1 MPSALTFYALRH
13 VRVLCVWLGRRV
25 PARSSWPEAIV
36 AMLTLTLP
44 RELTFTC
51 STKGRASFWAC
62 AGRIARLRAVPAR
75 YPLVPAG

>member
-1 MPSALTFYALRH
+1 MLRADLLRAQARTRF
-13 VRVLCVWLGRRV
+13 VCMAWS
-25 PARSSWPEAIV
+25 ARSSWPEAIV

-51 STKGRASFWAC
+51 STKGRASFWAW